1 MRAKTSF
8 AMTPIVCIFCR
19 ASGLSAR
26 VLIRKRQR
34 TRKSLAAYVRDASD
48 RNEAIRFAYA
58 SGGYSL
64 QAIGDHFDLHYATV
78 SRLVRAGD
86 V

>member
-1 MRAKTSF
+1 
-8 AMTPIVCIFCR
+8 MTPIVCIFCR

-34 TRKSLAAYVRDASD
+34 TRKSLAAYD

-78 SRLVRAGD
+78 SRTVRAGD